1 MPKAVVAMKSGS
13 TVTIEGSSEE
23 VAALVSRL
31 DGGQR
36 PGAVPAKSQAS
47 TRQKAKPTL
56 TGLVEELDCREF
68 RKPKELGAV
77 KVALEERGQFYP
89 TTTLSPIML
98 RFVKRRE
105 HVGSRKRNTGLM
117 LHDRRLQKT
126 MTKKSIT
133 EIVGKIVDLLTSL
146 SFLKIDA
153 VKSRRL

>member
-56 TGLVEELDCREF
+56 TGLVEELIAENF
-68 RKPKELGAV
+68 FGKPKELGAV

-105 HVGSRKRNTGLM
+105 L
-117 LHDRRLQKT
+117 RRIKE
-126 MTKKSIT
+126 KKHWAY
-133 EIVGKIVDLLTSL
+133 V
-146 SFLKIDA
+146 A
-153 VKSRRL
+153 